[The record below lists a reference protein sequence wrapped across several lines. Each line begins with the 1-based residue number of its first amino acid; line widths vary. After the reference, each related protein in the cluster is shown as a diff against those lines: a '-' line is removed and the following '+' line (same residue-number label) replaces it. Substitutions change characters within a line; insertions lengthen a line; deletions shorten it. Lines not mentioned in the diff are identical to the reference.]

1 MHNFKVIESKDN
13 QKVKLISS
21 LKLRKNRE
29 KHKLVLIEGLRAIKQ
44 VLETNMKIN
53 ILAFSE
59 SDIVSNKE
67 YMDMF
72 LEYESI
78 SIVIKTSVFDNITE
92 TVNTQGIAAI
102 VETPEYRLDCLFS
115 QDRSRLVVFDRIQD
129 PGNAG
134 TLIRTADAAGFD
146 AILYTKGTVDLF
158 SSKVNRSAMGLNLSV
173 PLIEISVNDIENL
186 KSKGFVIYSTTL
198 DNYSLIYDSVK
209 FADKTVVILG
219 NEANGISEDLL
230 SLSDEKIYIPIYG
243 KAESLNVG
251 IAGAIIMYESIKQ
264 KG

>member
-21 LKLRKNRE
+21 LKLRKNRD

-44 VLETNMKIN
+44 VLETDIKIN
-53 ILAFSE
+53 MLAFSE
-59 SDIVSNKE
+59 DDIVSNKK
-67 YMDMF
+67 YMDIF
-72 LEYESI
+72 LEYESVAV
-78 SIVIKTSVFDNITE
+78 VIKSSVFENITE

-102 VETPEYRLDCLFS
+102 VEMPEHRLDCLFS
-115 QDRSRLVVFDRIQD
+115 QDRSRLVIFDRIQD

-173 PLIEISVNDIENL
+173 PLLEISFSDIENL
-186 KSKGFVIYSTTL
+186 KSKGFMIYSTTL
-198 DNYSLIYDSVK
+198 DDYSLIYDGVK
-209 FADKTVVILG
+209 FADKTAIILG

-251 IAGAIIMYESIKQ
+251 IAGAIIMYESIK
-264 KG
+264 